1 LVDEVQ
7 SNQSSINSLSI
18 HHLATQMV
26 QPLDRWET
34 NNHENVY
41 DYDLS
46 TVLQPPSRSIAL
58 PTDDSIE
65 PIISMADINP
75 LTDDQLALAHQS
87 HPGMKLVE
95 EIVTADYQ
103 AQLLESL
110 RDRSVLLDLVTA
122 QLFQHLLK
130 IYRHKVETL
139 VQTDGIEAIDINL
152 PHFKLVIN
160 RKQGHKSLELVF
172 DDDRIK
178 RYLRNSLSEF
188 FSHTQFWHELAKTIG
203 VNLVLQTIARLET
216 KLGTPTF
223 ETLQPE
229 SLVRLVKQELSSF
242 DASVLL
248 EQINFF
254 VQVYVHDITRNIIQ
268 GFHLPNCS
276 LQEIEKLLGLR
287 QRPSTS
293 PQTSLTLDPVILMP
307 TAIPIASSI
316 RAQLRPDLWTQDDTA
331 PAVFRYRSKTN
342 PNNYIEHYIT
352 NLGDVA
358 LLPWE
363 AAEQIINKFGF
374 DTVKLQLIFAARTME
389 EHEPWN
395 STFTLKATDMIRYLG
410 WDRNHSTS
418 LPEKRNAV
426 ASTAHAL
433 SCLLVKSV
441 WVEGRGKRTVDAS
454 TPIGR
459 MWDVLIDPHGQI
471 DWVTGKI
478 ERPDEVYITVSP
490 GLWTKHFLNRAGS
503 KAKEALHQFGYL
515 ATDILRIDPYHNEIA
530 LRLAIQLTLDARVR
544 IRNQNPYDYR
554 VLSLLEEVL
563 PRTEID
569 KALQDKHRARDLKSR
584 WNNALKLLM
593 NLGWQIEFDPATYP
607 DWLQPS
613 STVAKPDDW
622 RKIKVIERLFQAK
635 LTIKPPH
642 PIPSLLAKITE
653 PKVPKRLEAA
663 PRNELVGEQIR
674 QGREKLGWSR
684 KQLGGFLNVSA
695 DYIGK
700 LERGDRII
708 PSDLE
713 PRLRRLLHL

>member
-1 LVDEVQ
+1 
-7 SNQSSINSLSI
+7 
-18 HHLATQMV
+18 MV
-26 QPLDRWET
+26 QPLNRWET
-34 NNHENVY
+34 KYDENLY
-41 DYDLS
+41 EYDLH

-58 PTDDSIE
+58 PTDNSLE
-65 PIISMADINP
+65 PVVAMAGINP
-75 LTDDQLALAHQS
+75 LPGDQLDLAHQG

-95 EIVTADYQ
+95 EILTANYQ
-103 AQLLESL
+103 AQLAEFL
-110 RDRSVLLDLVTA
+110 RDRSVLLNLVTN

-139 VQTDGIEAIDINL
+139 IQTDGIDAIDISL
-152 PHFKLVIN
+152 PHFKLVTH
-160 RKQGHKSLELVF
+160 RSQKHQTLELVF
-172 DDDRIK
+172 DDQQIK
-178 RYLRNSLSEF
+178 NYLRKSLADF
-188 FSHTQFWHELAKTIG
+188 FNHTQFWHELAKTIG

-216 KLGTPTF
+216 KLGTQTF
-223 ETLQPE
+223 DTLPPE
-229 SLVRLVKQELSSF
+229 SLVRSVKQELASL

-248 EQINFF
+248 EQLNFF

-268 GFHLPNCS
+268 GFHLPTCS

-287 QRPSTS
+287 QRPVASS
-293 PQTSLTLDPVILMP
+293 HTSLSLDPVILMP

-316 RAQLRPDLWTQDDTA
+316 RAQLRPDLWQQNDA
-331 PAVFRYRSKTN
+331 ALAVFRYQSKTN

-374 DTVKLQLIFAARTME
+374 DTVKLQLIFAARAME
-389 EHEPWN
+389 EQEPWN
-395 STFTLKATDMIRYLG
+395 STFTLKATDIIRYLG

-503 KAKEALHQFGYL
+503 KAKEALYQFGYL
-515 ATDILRIDPYHNEIA
+515 AKDILRIDPYHNEIA

-544 IRNQNPYDYR
+544 VRNQNPYDYR
-554 VLSLLEEVL
+554 VLSLLEDVL

-569 KALQDKHRARDLKSR
+569 KALLDKHKARDLKSR

-593 NLGWQIEFDPATYP
+593 NLGWQIEFDPVTYP

-613 STVAKPDDW
+613 SMAAKPDDW
-622 RKIKVIERLFQAK
+622 RKIKVIERLLQAK

-653 PKVPKRLEAA
+653 PKVPRRLESA
-663 PRNELVGEQIR
+663 PRNELIGAQLRE
-674 QGREKLGWSR
+674 GREKLGWSR

-700 LERGDRII
+700 LERGDRMI
-708 PSDLE
+708 PTELE

>member
-1 LVDEVQ
+1 
-7 SNQSSINSLSI
+7 
-18 HHLATQMV
+18 MV
-26 QPLDRWET
+26 QQPDRLKT
-34 NNHENVY
+34 SVY
-41 DYDLS
+41 DYDLK
-46 TVLQPPSRSIAL
+46 TVLDPPSRSIAL
-58 PTDDSIE
+58 TTDNSSE
-65 PIISMADINP
+65 SVLPIAGIHPLADE
-75 LTDDQLALAHQS
+75 QLALAHRS
-87 HPGMKLVE
+87 HPGMKLME
-95 EIVTADYQ
+95 EILTADYQ
-103 AQLLESL
+103 TLLIEVL
-110 RDRSVLLDLVTA
+110 RDRSALLDFVTT
-122 QLFQHLLK
+122 QIFQHLLK

-139 VQTDGIEAIDINL
+139 VQTDGIDAIDISL
-152 PHFKLVIN
+152 PHFKLVN
-160 RKQGHKSLELVF
+160 DRKQGHKTLELIF

-178 RYLRNSLSEF
+178 RYIRNSLSEF
-188 FSHTQFWHELAKTIG
+188 FSYTNFWHELAKTIG
-203 VNLVLQTIARLET
+203 VNLVLQAIARLET
-216 KLGTPTF
+216 KLGTQAF
-223 ETLQPE
+223 EALQQD
-229 SLVRLVKQELSSF
+229 SLIRSVKQDLSGLE
-242 DASVLL
+242 ASVLH

-268 GFHLPNCS
+268 GFNLPNCS
-276 LQEIEKLLGLR
+276 LPEMEKLLGLR
-287 QRPSTS
+287 QRPTAST
-293 PQTSLTLDPVILMP
+293 QTSLALDPVILIP

-316 RAQLRPDLWTQDDTA
+316 RAQLRPDLWTQDDNA

-395 STFTLKATDMIRYLG
+395 STFTLKATDMIRCLG

-441 WVEGRGKRTVDAS
+441 WIEGRGKRTVDAS

-515 ATDILRIDPYHNEIA
+515 AKDILRIDPYHNEIA

-563 PRTEID
+563 PKPEID
-569 KALQDKHRARDLKSR
+569 KALQDKHKARDLKSR

-593 NLGWQIEFDPATYP
+593 NLGWQIEFDPITYP

-613 STVAKPDDW
+613 STADKPDDW
-622 RKIKVIERLFQAK
+622 RKVKVIERLFQAK

-653 PKVPKRLEAA
+653 PKAPKRLEVA
-663 PRNELVGEQIR
+663 PRNDLTGEQVR
-674 QGREKLGWSR
+674 QGREKLGWNR

-708 PSDLE
+708 PAELE